1 MRMLGKFLAVGV
13 VAAAHL
19 TTVLAQAKTYK
30 TSAGIFEISPK
41 GGDGNCK
48 ALLSGKLV
56 KSFECVY
63 SYTPNVIAHYTNG
76 IGKLADVVVIQES
89 PMGNACN
96 GGPLHVLGI
105 DKSGA
110 FKITDPIDFC
120 GGRDPVIEKRGTK
133 VRITFPAG
141 PPNRGSGYI
150 PSVVWEYSE
159 GVLNEIKEAP
169 NRALQPTR

>member
-96 GGPLHVLGI
+96 GGPLHVRSAEQGFRLYPLSCLGI
-105 DKSGA
+105 L
-110 FKITDPIDFC
+110 
-120 GGRDPVIEKRGTK
+120 GGC
-133 VRITFPAG
+133 
-141 PPNRGSGYI
+141 
-150 PSVVWEYSE
+150 SE
-159 GVLNEIKEAP
+159 
-169 NRALQPTR
+169 